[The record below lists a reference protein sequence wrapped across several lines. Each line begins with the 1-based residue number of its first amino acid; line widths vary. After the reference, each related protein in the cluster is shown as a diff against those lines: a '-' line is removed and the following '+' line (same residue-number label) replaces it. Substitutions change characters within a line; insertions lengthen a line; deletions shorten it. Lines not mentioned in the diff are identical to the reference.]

1 MYGAR
6 TASIVSISVSA
17 WIFKSIGLD
26 KSRLKIPM
34 IDLASITYLPDTK
47 SKSQSNLLISFTNA
61 FTLSIEFSEIF
72 NVFILRTSLFSVIMP
87 FILPVPPRKVKGKR
101 DEILVNLLPV
111 CTKKQL
117 K

>member
-1 MYGAR
+1 M
-6 TASIVSISVSA
+6 
-17 WIFKSIGLD
+17 
-26 KSRLKIPM
+26 M
-34 IDLASITYLPDTK
+34 DLASITYLPDTK

-101 DEILVNLLPV
+101 DEILVNLLPA